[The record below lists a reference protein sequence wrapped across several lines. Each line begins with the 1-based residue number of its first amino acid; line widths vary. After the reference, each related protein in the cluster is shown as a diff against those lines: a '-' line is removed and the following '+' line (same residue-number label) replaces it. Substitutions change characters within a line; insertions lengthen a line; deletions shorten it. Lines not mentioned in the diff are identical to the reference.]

1 MGLLP
6 VDDGEILIDEKNL
19 KNNESGWQKKI
30 GCVPQEVFI
39 IDDSLKRNIAFGE
52 IDERINNQ
60 ELSKAIELA
69 GLKDFVQNLENK
81 ENTIIGERGSRLSG
95 GQRQRIGIAR
105 AFYNRPEVIILDEA
119 TNALDEQTETKI
131 IKDIF
136 ETCKDKTIIFVS
148 HNSRNL
154 KYCDII
160 YQIKTKLFQLF
171 KI

>member
-69 GLKDFVQNLENK
+69 GLK
-81 ENTIIGERGSRLSG
+81 I
-95 GQRQRIGIAR
+95 
-105 AFYNRPEVIILDEA
+105 
-119 TNALDEQTETKI
+119 
-131 IKDIF
+131 
-136 ETCKDKTIIFVS
+136 
-148 HNSRNL
+148 
-154 KYCDII
+154 
-160 YQIKTKLFQLF
+160 LF